1 MSRFPCRLVCG
12 LSIAWMIGAICIAA
26 HAQVL
31 DPNFANP
38 ATTVQLPTFGVA
50 VDAQGV
56 LQRKMVEDPTGTL
69 AKERL
74 KAAQG
79 KLPQDVQA
87 KSKLRKV
94 SLVRLEQAIKKAI
107 DAGKQPDDAMLH
119 LAGLQRIQFVFLF
132 PEQKDI
138 VIAGPAEGWLPD
150 AVGRPVGMTSG
161 RPVLELADLLAALR
175 TYPPGAAK
183 PVFVGCTID
192 PTQEGLTNL
201 QKIQKNI
208 PQSIPNAQQ
217 AAVAAQTAQA
227 MRDGL
232 GIAKIR
238 VFGIPAETHFANVL
252 IEADYRMKLI
262 GIGLETP
269 PIKLAS
275 YLDLIGGGQHGML
288 QRWWFTPNY
297 DCVRVNDD
305 HSACELVGQGVQLQS
320 ENKLVGPDGQL
331 AATTQPNKLSDLFT
345 EGFTKKYPDLA
356 ARSPVFAQLRN
367 MIDLTIAA
375 AFLQNEKYYDRADWR
390 PTIFFDEKALPIKTL
405 PTPTGVETAINV
417 VWKGNRMLALAGGG
431 VSIRAEQA
439 LDPKRLLPDDGG
451 KLKAER
457 AKVGDA
463 RPADRWW
470 WE

>member
-1 MSRFPCRLVCG
+1 MSHSFHLLICG
-12 LSIAWMIGAICIAA
+12 LLISGMRLAFAVPPQPG
-26 HAQVL
+26 
-31 DPNFANP
+31 DPGGANP

-56 LQRKMVEDPTGTL
+56 LQRKMVEDPTGAL
-69 AKERL
+69 ARERL
-74 KAAQG
+74 QAAKA

-94 SLVRLEQAIKKAI
+94 SLVRLEQVIKKAL
-107 DAGKQPDDAMLH
+107 DAGKQPDDAILH
-119 LAGLQRIQFVFLF
+119 LAGLQRIQYVFLY
-132 PEQKDI
+132 PEQKDV

-150 AVGRPVGMTSG
+150 AVGRPIGMTTG
-161 RPVLELADLLAALR
+161 QPVLELADLLTALR
-175 TYPPGAAK
+175 TYPPGANK

-192 PTQEGLTNL
+192 PTPEGLTNL

-208 PQSIPNAQQ
+208 PQSIRQEQQ
-217 AAVAAQTAQA
+217 AAVAVQTAQA
-227 MRDGL
+227 MREGL
-232 GIAKIR
+232 GLAKIR
-238 VFGIPAETHFANVL
+238 VFGVPPETHFANVL

-275 YLDLIGGGQHGML
+275 YLDLIGGGQHGTL

-297 DCVRVNDD
+297 DCVRVNDE

-331 AATTQPNKLSDLFT
+331 ATAAQPNKLSDLFT
-345 EGFTKKYPDLA
+345 EGFTKKYPELA

-367 MIDLTIAA
+367 TIDLTIAA
-375 AFLQNEKYYDRADWR
+375 AFVQREKYYERADWR
-390 PTIFFDEKALPIKTL
+390 PTVFLDEKALPIKTL

-417 VWKGNRMLALAGGG
+417 VWKGSRMLALAGGG

-439 LDPKRLLPDDGG
+439 LEAKRLLPDDGG
-451 KLKAER
+451 KLKAEW
-457 AKVGDA
+457 AKVGEA
-463 RPADRWW
+463 RPAERWW
-470 WE
+470 WD